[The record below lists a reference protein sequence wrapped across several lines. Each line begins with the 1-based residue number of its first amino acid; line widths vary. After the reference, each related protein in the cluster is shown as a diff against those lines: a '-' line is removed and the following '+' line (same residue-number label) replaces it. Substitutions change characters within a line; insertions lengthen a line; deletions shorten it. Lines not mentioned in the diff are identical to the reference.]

1 MKPVIAEISA
11 GAIVYRKK
19 NDEVEFLLL
28 QNKGEKWEF
37 PIGHLKEREE
47 LYSCAKREVMEET
60 GLRTVHLDTT
70 FHHHVTIKKEFLR
83 DISFKTIH
91 LFLVEATE
99 EVTISSEH
107 INYTWAQE
115 TEAKALL
122 KKEYK
127 VTALQKAISYIQE
140 K

>member
-19 NDEVEFLLL
+19 DGEFEFLLL
-28 QNKGEKWEF
+28 QNKGENWEF
-37 PIGHLKEREE
+37 PIGHMKKGEE

-60 GLRTVHLDTT
+60 GLTGFELDIN
-70 FHHHVTIKKEFLR
+70 FHHYFTIKKEYLA

-91 LFLVEATE
+91 LFLVEAKE

-107 INYTWAQE
+107 LDYKWVNQE
-115 TEAKALL
+115 EAIAML
-122 KKEYK
+122 KKK
-127 VTALQKAISYIQE
+127 HKIKSLQKAIEYLKS
-140 K
+140 